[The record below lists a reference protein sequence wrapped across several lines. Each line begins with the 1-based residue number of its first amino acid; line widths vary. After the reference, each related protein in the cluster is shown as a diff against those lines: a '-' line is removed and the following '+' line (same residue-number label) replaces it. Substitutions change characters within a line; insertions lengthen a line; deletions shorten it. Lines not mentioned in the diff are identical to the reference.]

1 MENTEESVKKKR
13 IEKDSIKMKNKTA
26 IQEEV
31 VRVPSRNSRV
41 GTWMEEDTARAAWK
55 VNGAQL
61 PSLQTSVS
69 LQGPLPPVGMGEW
82 GVWGLP
88 LVLRWNCAFKWELQ
102 LS

>member
-1 MENTEESVKKKR
+1 
-13 IEKDSIKMKNKTA
+13 MKNKTA

-41 GTWMEEDTARAAWK
+41 GTWMEEDIARATWK
-55 VNGAQL
+55 VNGVRL

-82 GVWGLP
+82 GVWGAP
-88 LVLRWNCAFKWELQ
+88 LGSKMKLCIQMGAAAELIW
-102 LS
+102 S